1 MVCGL
6 PFCLRHTARRRPWSA
21 HRRNGGLGAGCE
33 AAVEMGT
40 QRGSARLGCG
50 RGQRTLWRMA
60 AKDRVAMPL
69 DEFQTPLMSFRHLF
83 LHLSLEQG

>member
-1 MVCGL
+1 MWATL
-6 PFCLRHTARRRPWSA
+6 LFAPHSTAQAVERAQAEW
-21 HRRNGGLGAGCE
+21 GLGAGCE